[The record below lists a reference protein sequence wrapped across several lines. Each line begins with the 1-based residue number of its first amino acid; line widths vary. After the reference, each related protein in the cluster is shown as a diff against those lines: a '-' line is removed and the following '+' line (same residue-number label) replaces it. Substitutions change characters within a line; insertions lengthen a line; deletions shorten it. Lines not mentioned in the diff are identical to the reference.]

1 MPSEVVVDEF
11 ENPAGRRGLRS
22 FARRERARSC
32 PADGA
37 ARGFECGATAG
48 HKVEKRGDV
57 RGERGASG
65 AAPRQKAA
73 REGGDKTTGS
83 GGHAGDE
90 AFTDDR
96 SSGNREGRLRGGR
109 GADMMDNVRRVD
121 EEPAD

>member
-1 MPSEVVVDEF
+1 MNSKILPVVAVCGLLLG
-11 ENPAGRRGLRS
+11 ASALAHAQQTGQRGDS
-22 FARRERARSC
+22 S
-32 PADGA
+32 G
-37 ARGFECGATAG
+37 GATAV

-65 AAPRQKAA
+65 AASRQKAA

-83 GGHAGDE
+83 GGHAGDD
-90 AFTDDR
+90 AFADDR
-96 SSGNREGRLRGGR
+96 SSGNREGRLRGDR

>member
-1 MPSEVVVDEF
+1 MNSKILPVVAVCGLLLG
-11 ENPAGRRGLRS
+11 ASALAHAQQTGQRG
-22 FARRERARSC
+22 
-32 PADGA
+32 G
-37 ARGFECGATAG
+37 GGATAV
-48 HKVEKRGDV
+48 HKVDKRGDV

-65 AAPRQKAA
+65 AASRQKAA

-96 SSGNREGRLRGGR
+96 SGHREGRLRGDR
-109 GADMMDNVRRVD
+109 GADMMDNVRRVE